1 MSLNI
6 KGVNIIDLIGNRK
19 FPNRGELLQWLFN
32 TYLRN
37 HNQKIF
43 THTELREKILE
54 YHNTICNQCREDGV
68 KEIVFVVIMHGAK
81 PFADELITEI
91 KQTLPDLSIKIQL
104 LRCSSYGDEAY
115 SSKSVELEYIS
126 PINPIILFNN
136 KTKVIIIEDIVEKG
150 KTIKYLVEDELSK
163 FDIDLCGIY
172 ILIDKTK
179 GKDLGLNSR
188 FDFVIEKGLVYN
200 GRLFLYGFGPDLLK
214 YLRDLPCVW
223 GIEEELFYLIKKQI
237 EKIFPDTEACN

>member
-43 THTELREKILE
+43 THTELRKKILE

-81 PFADELITEI
+81 PFAHELITEI
-91 KQTLPDLSIKIQL
+91 QRTLPDLSIKIQL
-104 LRCSSYGDEAY
+104 LRCSFYGDET
-115 SSKSVELEYIS
+115 SPSQPVELEYIL
-126 PINPIILFNN
+126 PVDPLILLNN
-136 KTKVIIIEDIVEKG
+136 NTKVIIIEDIVEKG
-150 KTIKYLVEDELSK
+150 ETIKYLVENELSK

-179 GKDLGLNSR
+179 GKKLELKSQCKFDIEQGLTY
-188 FDFVIEKGLVYN
+188 DGK
-200 GRLFLYGFGPDLLK
+200 LFLYGFGPDLLK
-214 YLRDLPCVW
+214 ALRELADVW
-223 GIEEELFYLIKKQI
+223 GIDEELFDSIKMQI
-237 EKIFPDTEACN
+237 KEIFPDTEACN